1 MTENEGRLANEKI
14 LKNKGLMKRR
24 RRDDGNSRT
33 KLRHKYEKALVKRR
47 AKGYIGVKENPGRFY
62 QGEEKVLYGKI
73 ASTKL
78 K

>member
-1 MTENEGRLANEKI
+1 
-14 LKNKGLMKRR
+14 MKRR

-33 KLRHKYEKALVKRR
+33 KLRHKYEKALVRR
-47 AKGYIGVKENPGRFY
+47 KAKGFTGVKENPGRY
-62 QGEEKVLYGKI
+62 YEGENKILYGKI